1 MRYTAI
7 KTAMV
12 LSLLMAAQTSFAAAM
27 DRSGQS
33 IAPFLQAGNYAEIS
47 YSQIDPT
54 VSGQYKDGTTISDMG
69 SSYDF
74 FTGAIKLQASEQ
86 YSFGLIWDHPF
97 GGAAEYTGNN
107 PLVEQGSA
115 GFKANTEVDVKSQNL
130 SILVG
135 YKPVPNLTLY
145 AGPVYQRVEGGSAIC
160 RPRICLF
167 EWLSK

>member
-54 VSGQYKDGTTISDMG
+54 VSG
-69 SSYDF
+69 
-74 FTGAIKLQASEQ
+74 
-86 YSFGLIWDHPF
+86 
-97 GGAAEYTGNN
+97 
-107 PLVEQGSA
+107 
-115 GFKANTEVDVKSQNL
+115 
-130 SILVG
+130 
-135 YKPVPNLTLY
+135 
-145 AGPVYQRVEGGSAIC
+145 
-160 RPRICLF
+160 
-167 EWLSK
+167 